1 MILGRCPCGQ
11 AKVLASWFSRLSD
24 RYFFPSEAIKTIRR
38 AKKKIL
44 RSRIAQRIISFEKH
58 FGGIAIS
65 RHCME
70 ELIASVSWTSHFEKK
85 RKIVQSELR
94 EEP

>member
-38 AKKKIL
+38 AKKKFFEVELHNELSLLKSIL
-44 RSRIAQRIISFEKH
+44 GALQYH
-58 FGGIAIS
+58 GIVWKNS
-65 RHCME
+65 
-70 ELIASVSWTSHFEKK
+70 
-85 RKIVQSELR
+85 
-94 EEP
+94 